1 MASARSS
8 SRSSSN
14 PFLDKDGLINVA
26 AFTTFARE
34 IDKVAV
40 KDGLKPAELYF
51 SKTAIPKFD
60 AAKDK
65 AAIDLY
71 VRKRHTPTGTKAR
84 VPPTGARVRMVVLL
98 RNYKGFLDND
108 AYSDFHKDF
117 AKAQKALETHNKLAE
132 RFQEKHKAGAA
143 KKREAANKD
152 FDKNLDSL
160 MDLLTGKAGVDEKN
174 IAIGTSMM
182 GKTVI
187 FKLPNGGYVSVGKAD
202 AERFK
207 KAKESANAAE
217 EPAAPKRG
225 RAKAAPAAEPV
236 KRGRTKAAA
245 AEEPVKR
252 SRSSRGSAE
261 KTSSRS
267 SAEKTSSR
275 SSRGSAEKTSS
286 RSSRSSAEKTSSR
299 SSRR

>member
-60 AAKDK
+60 AAK

-108 AYSDFHKDF
+108 AYSEFHKDF

-160 MDLLTGKAGVDEKN
+160 MDLLIDKAGVDEKN

-217 EPAAPKRG
+217 EPKAASKSG
-225 RAKAAPAAEPV
+225 RTKAAPAAEPA
-236 KRGRTKAAA
+236 KRSRSSSKAAA
-245 AEEPVKR
+245 AEK
-252 SRSSRGSAE
+252 
-261 KTSSRS
+261 
-267 SAEKTSSR
+267 
-275 SSRGSAEKTSS
+275 S
-286 RSSRSSAEKTSSR
+286 RSSRSSSRASSEKTSSR
-299 SSRR
+299 SSRRSSSSEKTSSRSSRR

>member
-60 AAKDK
+60 AAKAK

-108 AYSDFHKDF
+108 AYSEFHKDF

-217 EPAAPKRG
+217 EP
-225 RAKAAPAAEPV
+225 KAAS
-236 KRGRTKAAA
+236 KSGRTKAAA
-245 AEEPVKR
+245 AEPAKRGRTKAAPAAEPAKR
-252 SRSSRGSAE
+252 SRSSSKAAAAE
-261 KTSSRS
+261 
-267 SAEKTSSR
+267 E
-275 SSRGSAEKTSS
+275 S
-286 RSSRSSAEKTSSR
+286 RSSRSSSRASSEKTSSR
-299 SSRR
+299 SSRRSSSSSEKTSSRSSRR

>member
-8 SRSSSN
+8 SRSSPN

-60 AAKDK
+60 AAKAK

-108 AYSDFHKDF
+108 AYSEFHKDF

-160 MDLLTGKAGVDEKN
+160 MDLLIDKAGVDEKN

-217 EPAAPKRG
+217 EP
-225 RAKAAPAAEPV
+225 KAAS
-236 KRGRTKAAA
+236 KSGRTKAAA
-245 AEEPVKR
+245 AEPAKRGRTKAAPAAEPAKR
-252 SRSSRGSAE
+252 SRSSSKAAAAE
-261 KTSSRS
+261 
-267 SAEKTSSR
+267 E
-275 SSRGSAEKTSS
+275 S
-286 RSSRSSAEKTSSR
+286 RSSRSSSRASSEKTSSR
-299 SSRR
+299 SSRRSSSSSEKTSSRSSRR

>member
-1 MASARSS
+1 MA

-14 PFLDKDGLINVA
+14 PFLDQDGLINVQE
-26 AFTTFARE
+26 FITFARE

-51 SKTAIPKFD
+51 SKIAIPKFD

-65 AAIDLY
+65 AGVELY

-84 VPPTGARVRMVVLL
+84 APATGARVRMVVLL

-132 RFQEKHKAGAA
+132 RFQEKHKIGAA

-152 FDKNLDSL
+152 FDKNVDSL
-160 MDLLTGKAGVDEKN
+160 MDLLIDKAGVDEKN

-207 KAKESANAAE
+207 KAKESGSAAE
-217 EPAAPKRG
+217 EKPAKTSRS
-225 RAKAAPAAEPV
+225 AKSAPAA
-236 KRGRTKAAA
+236 K
-245 AEEPVKR
+245 
-252 SRSSRGSAE
+252 S
-261 KTSSRS
+261 SSRS
-267 SAEKTSSR
+267 SKSAPAEKASSR
-275 SSRGSAEKTSS
+275 SSKSSSEKAS
-286 RSSRSSAEKTSSR
+286 RSSKSSSR

>member
-60 AAKDK
+60 AAKAK

-108 AYSDFHKDF
+108 AYSEFHKDF

-160 MDLLTGKAGVDEKN
+160 MDLLIDKAGVDEKN

-217 EPAAPKRG
+217 EPKAASKSSRT
-225 RAKAAPAAEPV
+225 KAAPAAEPA
-236 KRGRTKAAA
+236 KRSRSSSKAAA
-245 AEEPVKR
+245 AEE
-252 SRSSRGSAE
+252 
-261 KTSSRS
+261 
-267 SAEKTSSR
+267 
-275 SSRGSAEKTSS
+275 S
-286 RSSRSSAEKTSSR
+286 RSSRSSSRASSEKTSSR
-299 SSRR
+299 SSRRSSSSSEKTSSLSSRR

>member
-174 IAIGTSMM
+174 IAVGTSMM

-225 RAKAAPAAEPV
+225 RAKAA
-236 KRGRTKAAA
+236 A
-245 AEEPVKR
+245 AEESVKR
-252 SRSSRGSAE
+252 SRSSSKAAVAE
-261 KTSSRS
+261 ESRSSRS
-267 SAEKTSSR
+267 SRSSRGSAEKTSSR

-286 RSSRSSAEKTSSR
+286 RSSRR
-299 SSRR
+299 